1 MAIHKPYDRHIICPP
16 HAKLADVDSLL
27 LQEGQIAIYDLDG
40 EQTKDGLKALKDL
53 KGYRKD
59 EQRFQIRIGRNE
71 MVNDRVSDDKSFSTP
86 TFAIDEIIEVYASA
100 PKSKEIKVDENEVMT
115 LKEVKAL
122 KKEMAIVSLFI
133 LS

>member
-1 MAIHKPYDRHIICPP
+1 M
-16 HAKLADVDSLL
+16 
-27 LQEGQIAIYDLDG
+27 DG

-100 PKSKEIKVDENEVMT
+100 PKSKEIKVDEVISVITELT
-115 LKEVKAL
+115 IILLLQQEK
-122 KKEMAIVSLFI
+122 AIVSLFI